1 MGRTIVKCKYTNF
14 DGLQE
19 RISNLLRQRRYKHMT
34 EYIEDVWNCGVVL
47 KKYIQIE
54 FAEINSLVISA
65 WVRDIGCDEQDLNGI
80 LYLVPKKQ
88 VRNVV
93 NEIQTLVKYEQVN

>member
-34 EYIEDVWNCGVVL
+34 ENNEDVWKCGVGL
-47 KKYIQIE
+47 KKYIKIE
-54 FAEINSLVISA
+54 FAENNTLVISA
-65 WVRDIGCDEQDLNGI
+65 WVRDIGCDEQDLKGI

-93 NEIQTLVKYEQVN
+93 NEIQTLVKYE